1 MAGYFFGCPH
11 CRAKL
16 EARDASRA
24 GRTVT
29 CPQCQQ
35 ALIIPPPPPM
45 GLSLAQSEGASPTTE
60 IDPSTQFVVSSDP
73 GFKRAMSPAKAFG
86 EGTDTAPAAP
96 SHSAPEKLPAAESLQ
111 AADSNTLAASDDIE
125 GYSFTVPDVD
135 TDVARPPAFVFKP
148 KKKRSEAE
156 EAPHPFEDPKNQL
169 LALVGVVLVIVVIGA
184 VWSWLSGDGKDKDK
198 PAESSTE
205 APSVEPSAPFPPI
218 APPSQPDVTPEGSGT
233 APDPGAAPLPG
244 NPNPLPDAP
253 VPAPTPGTPESAPVP
268 PEPSSELPGAVPNV
282 LPGGDSERKPG
293 TAPRSLPE
301 STPNVLPGA
310 QP

>member
-45 GLSLAQSEGASPTTE
+45 GLSLPQSEGEPAADSV
-60 IDPSTQFVVSSDP
+60 TQFVVSSDP
-73 GFKRAMSPAKAFG
+73 GFKRVMSPAKAFG
-86 EGTDTAPAAP
+86 EGTDAAP
-96 SHSAPEKLPAAESLQ
+96 SHSGSDKLPPADALQ
-111 AADSNTLAASDDIE
+111 TPESNTLAASDDIE
-125 GYSFTVPDVD
+125 GYSFTIPEVD
-135 TDVARPPAFVFKP
+135 TDIVSPPAFVFKP
-148 KKKRSEAE
+148 KKKRPEAE

-169 LALVGVVLVIVVIGA
+169 AALVGVVLVIVAIGA
-184 VWSWLSGDGKDKDK
+184 VWSWLRGNGKDQDKDK

-205 APSVEPSAPFPPI
+205 VPADAPPAPLPPI
-218 APPSQPDVTPEGSGT
+218 APPADPAVVPDSGGD
-233 APDPGAAPLPG
+233 APDPGAAPPTPNSSLLPG
-244 NPNPLPDAP
+244 AP
-253 VPAPTPGTPESAPVP
+253 VPAPIP
-268 PEPSSELPGAVPNV
+268 PETSAELPGAVPNV

-301 STPNVLPGA
+301 STPNVLPGS

>member
-11 CRAKL
+11 CRVKL

-45 GLSLAQSEGASPTTE
+45 GLSLAQSEGASPATA

-73 GFKRAMSPAKAFG
+73 GFKRAMSPAKAFA
-86 EGTDTAPAAP
+86 EGTDAAPPAP
-96 SHSAPEKLPAAESLQ
+96 SHSGFDKLPPAEALQ
-111 AADSNTLAASDDIE
+111 AAESNTLAASDDIE
-125 GYSFTVPDVD
+125 GYSFTIPDAD
-135 TDVARPPAFVFKP
+135 TDVAPVPAFVFKP
-148 KKKRSEAE
+148 KKKRPEAE

-169 LALVGVVLVIVVIGA
+169 LALVGVVLAVVVIGA
-184 VWSWLSGDGKDKDK
+184 VWSWLSGDGKDKNQDK
-198 PAESSTE
+198 PSESATE
-205 APSVEPSAPFPPI
+205 VPSFTPPAPVPPI
-218 APPSQPDVTPEGSGT
+218 APPGNPEVTPEGSGP
-233 APDPGAAPLPG
+233 APAPGEATPPHNPNSLPG
-244 NPNPLPDAP
+244 AP
-253 VPAPTPGTPESAPVP
+253 VPDPVP
-268 PEPSSELPGAVPNV
+268 PQPSSELPGAVPNV
-282 LPGGDSERKPG
+282 LPGGDSPSKSS

-301 STPNVLPGA
+301 STPNVLPGS

>member
-45 GLSLAQSEGASPTTE
+45 GLPLAQSEGSSPTTA

-73 GFKRAMSPAKAFG
+73 GFKRAMSPAKAFA
-86 EGTDTAPAAP
+86 EGTDTTPAAP
-96 SHSAPEKLPAAESLQ
+96 SHSGSEKLPTAESLQ
-111 AADSNTLAASDDIE
+111 TADSNTLAASDDIE
-125 GYSFTVPDVD
+125 SYSFTIPDAD

-148 KKKRSEAE
+148 KKKRPEAE

-169 LALVGVVLVIVVIGA
+169 LALVGVVLAIVVIGA
-184 VWSWLSGDGKDKDK
+184 IWSWLSGDGKDKDK
-198 PAESSTE
+198 SSESSTE
-205 APSVEPSAPFPPI
+205 VPAIAPSAPFPPI
-218 APPSQPDVTPEGSGT
+218 VQPGQPAVVPSGS
-233 APDPGAAPLPG
+233 GAAPAPG
-244 NPNPLPDAP
+244 EATPPQNPNPLPGAP
-253 VPAPTPGTPESAPVP
+253 VAAPVP
-268 PEPSSELPGAVPNV
+268 PEPSAELPGAVPNV
-282 LPGGDSERKPG
+282 LPGGDGPSQPG
-293 TAPRSLPE
+293 TTPRPLPE
-301 STPNVLPGA
+301 STPNVLPGTT
-310 QP
+310 P

>member
-11 CRAKL
+11 CRVKL

-29 CPQCQQ
+29 CPQCHQ

-45 GLSLAQSEGASPTTE
+45 GLPLPQSEGITPASA

-73 GFKRAMSPAKAFG
+73 GFKRAMSPAKAFA
-86 EGTDTAPAAP
+86 EGTDTAPPIP
-96 SHSAPEKLPAAESLQ
+96 SHSGFDKLQ
-111 AADSNTLAASDDIE
+111 AADANTLAASDDIE
-125 GYSFTVPDVD
+125 GYSFTIPDAD
-135 TDVARPPAFVFKP
+135 TDVVRPPAFVFKP

-169 LALVGVVLVIVVIGA
+169 LALVGVVLALVVIGA
-184 VWSWLSGDGKDKDK
+184 VWSWLSGSGKDKDK
-198 PAESSTE
+198 PSESSNE

-218 APPSQPDVTPEGSGT
+218 TPPSNPAVTPEGSGA
-233 APDPGAAPLPG
+233 APAPGAATPPDNSNLLPG
-244 NPNPLPDAP
+244 AP

-268 PEPSSELPGAVPNV
+268 PEPSAELPGAVPNV

-301 STPNVLPGA
+301 STPNILPGTKL
-310 QP
+310 